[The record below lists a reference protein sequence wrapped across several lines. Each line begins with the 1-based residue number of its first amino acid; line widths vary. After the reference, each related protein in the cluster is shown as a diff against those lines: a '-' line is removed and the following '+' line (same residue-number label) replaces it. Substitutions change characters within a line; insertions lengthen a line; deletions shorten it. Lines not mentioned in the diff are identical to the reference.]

1 MGACKG
7 GSGSKEFAIP
17 SPGGMEE
24 TKLTPQKD
32 QHHVDLFGSGEACA
46 SNFSCLL
53 CAKGICFPSTLDPS
67 EEKGKNKREIAG
79 QSSAVEVHGKNPTSF
94 NRTMAQPE
102 KKKKK
107 KVSEL
112 EQ

>member
-1 MGACKG
+1 MYTSLGVGKHVLLIFLAC
-7 GSGSKEFAIP
+7 
-17 SPGGMEE
+17 
-24 TKLTPQKD
+24 
-32 QHHVDLFGSGEACA
+32 
-46 SNFSCLL
+46 

-79 QSSAVEVHGKNPTSF
+79 QSGAVEVRGKNPTSF

-107 KVSEL
+107 SL
-112 EQ
+112 